1 LPIACAGTKAQG
13 KGMDKPQHPSTN
25 PAPARA
31 TERPAPF
38 TKPDH
43 WSNDPAPAPRAVER
57 GEDPDGLDPTRFGD
71 WEKNGIAIDF

>member
-1 LPIACAGTKAQG
+1 M
-13 KGMDKPQHPSTN
+13 GMKNAKPANRQ
-25 PAPARA
+25 RA
-31 TERPAPF
+31 TQRPATF
-38 TKPDH
+38 AKPDH